1 MSADNFLTLS
11 DYQQRNPNLLYK
23 GIVQCFRKESKFLDS
38 IKILTTGTMRVK
50 NWREGSM
57 SKIGN
62 RKIGIDTTQT
72 FRWAII
78 QMGNGELIEG
88 PVDSWRDFD
97 ESDAVQIT
105 IKGVTYLTHY
115 ANAILATEKP

>member
-1 MSADNFLTLS
+1 MKKIIIVALIIALCLTLTAC
-11 DYQQRNPNLLYK
+11 Q
-23 GIVQCFRKESKFLDS
+23 
-38 IKILTTGTMRVK
+38 
-50 NWREGSM
+50 
-57 SKIGN
+57 IGN

-105 IKGVTYLTHY
+105 INGVTYLTHY
-115 ANAILATEKP
+115 ANAILATKKPGQPRFFIIIVLIIIAVHST

>member
-1 MSADNFLTLS
+1 MLYYIQQVRETLKNQKGKKMKKIVIIALIIALCLTLTAC
-11 DYQQRNPNLLYK
+11 Q
-23 GIVQCFRKESKFLDS
+23 
-38 IKILTTGTMRVK
+38 
-50 NWREGSM
+50 
-57 SKIGN
+57 IGN
-62 RKIGIDTTQT
+62 RKIGFDTTQT

-97 ESDAVQIT
+97 ESDVVQIT

-115 ANAILATEKP
+115 ANAILVTEKP